1 MAQDSTH
8 EFLTPPDSDRD
19 GRLGHDPDFDEVE
32 WDLRALER
40 EIAAA
45 EFLGQAN
52 AHRKVCGALHLRY
65 DDVTADDLARAS
77 LSDDI
82 DIQCARL
89 GPLFKMCGLVGDG
102 HEIERA
108 DLVKTI
114 AGAGPQSEAEMRL
127 LFQGTAAEYMAV
139 RCAADAMQPG
149 QDPSIM
155 SLQIGNFSKLTRL
168 GFDLQE
174 GLQKLRSAQ
183 RPSRRVLDAGPAPSG
198 AVGHTKALP
207 AATDGRDTSEPHS
220 APDMDAGGDCD

>member
-1 MAQDSTH
+1 
-8 EFLTPPDSDRD
+8 
-19 GRLGHDPDFDEVE
+19 VE

-45 EFLGQAN
+45 EFLGLAN
-52 AHRKVCGALHLRY
+52 AHREVCGALHLRY
-65 DDVTADDLARAS
+65 GDVTADDLARAS

-183 RPSRRVLDAGPAPSG
+183 RPSRRVLDAGPAPLA

-220 APDMDAGGDCD
+220 APDMDAGGDRD